1 MTKDISLILA
11 TSTNYGIG
19 FENKMCWNIPE
30 ELQHFKNITTS
41 VKDKDKKNCVIMGKN
56 TWYSL
61 PKAPLKN
68 RINIIISCNDY
79 DKLSQELENNEVNDR
94 FVKVFRN
101 IADTLKY
108 VNETDII
115 ESAFIIGGA
124 QLYNDFLD
132 NHISSINNV
141 YFTIVFDKQ
150 YVCDKFVAAN
160 IIYENFT
167 FKKCDIIR
175 REKYICMKG
184 DNKYMS
190 MPIDEPPD

>member
-1 MTKDISLILA
+1 MAKNISLILA

-30 ELQHFKNITTS
+30 ELQYFKNITTS
-41 VKDKDKKNCVIMGKN
+41 VKDKNKKNCVIMGKN

-68 RINIIISCNDY
+68 RINIIISSNDY
-79 DKLSQELENNEVNDR
+79 DKVSQELENNEVNDR

-101 IADTLKY
+101 IGDTLRY

-132 NHISSINNV
+132 NHISSINSV

-160 IIYENFT
+160 IIYDNFT

-175 REKYICMKG
+175 KEKYICMKG
-184 DNKYMS
+184 DNKYML